1 MPGVN
6 FTNLLGTDNFQCFL
20 WQHYLG
26 QYLRLNMA
34 PCATCNLKYEV
45 KFNFKLRTFSPKIKL
60 KCLWSSINKHFLN
73 SIFRWTFAIHMQQVQ
88 ERLLWNL
95 GTLSVSEMSWF
106 LFLCQVLLIYWAFSW
121 DESTWRFFFRLRF
134 KI

>member
-1 MPGVN
+1 MKKF
-6 FTNLLGTDNFQCFL
+6 FTADKINKNYFKFKIPIFTFFYFIQV
-20 WQHYLG
+20 
-26 QYLRLNMA
+26 
-34 PCATCNLKYEV
+34 LKQLPQTISKV